1 MVLRVCFFV
10 SNLEFGPSLSSCVIF
25 FAGCCS
31 CVSLFDALYCYGSE
45 HKKNVRC
52 ISLTPSSILIWTND
66 TFGDITLCQLNF
78 LLWKRNSRASVIKAL
93 AFPVFENNTCT
104 VGIVDSCFPFY
115 CMDLVIKSMA
125 CFLFLCV
132 FSFFHCLVRPWMMKT
147 NMVAFETGMWI
158 SFPSLLWL
166 KVHDH
171 QSLFNLMDDDF
182 LSSDYSFYS
191 GFLQYVCL

>member
-1 MVLRVCFFV
+1 M
-10 SNLEFGPSLSSCVIF
+10 
-25 FAGCCS
+25 
-31 CVSLFDALYCYGSE
+31 
-45 HKKNVRC
+45 
-52 ISLTPSSILIWTND
+52 
-66 TFGDITLCQLNF
+66 CQLNF

-115 CMDLVIKSMA
+115 CMDLVVKSMA

-191 GFLQYVCL
+191 GFLQYVFSLQAVFCYASLYFLSNSMFVISITLLLMDLRFKH